1 MHCNRKA
8 AVFQQS
14 KCQDS
19 VGGVS
24 SMESSDLQL
33 KYGKPEG
40 TFEESRNSDGTFC
53 GMNLQIFRGIGTQAR
68 TGRWKKPE
76 DDTVKRVDMETRR

>member
-1 MHCNRKA
+1 MHCNRKE

-24 SMESSDLQL
+24 SMESSDLQF

-40 TFEESRNSDGTFC
+40 TFEKAVIAMRRSAILS
-53 GMNLQIFRGIGTQAR
+53 
-68 TGRWKKPE
+68 
-76 DDTVKRVDMETRR
+76 ETAEKNTS